1 MSRPAE
7 NRPLKILIATPLEPE
22 QVMRIRAAAPGR
34 LEILFAPELLPQP
47 RYVADHHGI
56 KRDLDEAGR
65 RRWQELLRQADIAFD
80 FDWSDPAR
88 LTESA
93 PSLRWVQATSAGI
106 GEFLRARGLDRSS
119 ILFTTA
125 AGVHA
130 GPLSEFVL
138 LGLLYFVREVPFL
151 LRQKAERRW
160 ERFTSRS
167 LDGMRVLVVGLGS
180 VGRAVVT
187 TCARFGME
195 VWGLNRTAP
204 RIPIEGLVR
213 VVSADGLRHAL
224 AEIDALVLA
233 CPLTD
238 LTRNLIGR
246 QEIDAMR
253 PGAIIVNVARGKV
266 IDEEAMIEAL
276 ADGRLGGAA
285 LDVAAVEPLP
295 KESPL
300 WRLDNVLISPHS
312 ASTVAAENRRIVD
325 LFLDNL
331 ARFLDGRPLINLYEA
346 DRGY

>member
-7 NRPLKILIATPLEPE
+7 HRPLKILIATSLEPE
-22 QVMRIRAAAPGR
+22 QVARIEATAPDR
-34 LEILFAPELLPQP
+34 LEVLFAPELLPQP

-56 KRDLDEAGR
+56 KRDLDETGR
-65 RRWQELLRQADIAFD
+65 RRWQELLHQADIAFD

-88 LTESA
+88 LPETA
-93 PSLRWVQATSAGI
+93 PSLRWVQGTSAGI
-106 GEFLRARGLDRSS
+106 GEFLRRTGLDRSR
-119 ILFTTA
+119 IRFTTA

-130 GPLSEFVL
+130 GPLAEFVL

-167 LDGMRVLVVGLGS
+167 LDGRRVLVVGLGS

-187 TCARFGME
+187 TCAQFGME
-195 VWGLNRTAP
+195 VWGLGRTAP
-204 RIPIEGLVR
+204 RSPIAGLSKLIPREE
-213 VVSADGLRHAL
+213 LRGAMG
-224 AEIDALVLA
+224 EIDALVLA

-246 QEIDAMR
+246 QEINSLR
-253 PGAIIVNVARGKV
+253 PGAIIVNVARGAV

-276 ADGRLGGAA
+276 SEGRLGGAA

-295 KESPL
+295 PASPL
-300 WRLDNVLISPHS
+300 WRLENVLISPHS

-331 ARFLDGRPLINLYEA
+331 GRYLDGRPLVNLFEA